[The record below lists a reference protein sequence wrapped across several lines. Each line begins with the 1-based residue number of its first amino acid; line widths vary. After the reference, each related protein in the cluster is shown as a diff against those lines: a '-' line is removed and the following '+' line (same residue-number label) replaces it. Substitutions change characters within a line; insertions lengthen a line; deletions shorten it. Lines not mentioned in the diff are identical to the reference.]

1 MTTTDFLAVGAT
13 IAGLAMAFSPI
24 LQIRRMRRTRSSND
38 VSLLYLGLLCAGFVV
53 WVAYGVAIPNW
64 VLVGTNSASLAFM
77 VFTILVALRYRRG
90 SSRRA
95 AAALAAEVEAK
106 AAKGRGAQTG
116 DEGTDGGG
124 FPRVGDGR
132 SPSE

>member
-1 MTTTDFLAVGAT
+1 MTTTDILAVGAT

-38 VSLLYLGLLCAGFVV
+38 VSLLYLGLLCVGFVV

-64 VLVGTNSASLAFM
+64 VLVGTNAASLGFM

-95 AAALAAEVEAK
+95 AAALAAEAEAK
-106 AAKGRGAQTG
+106 AANVTPA
-116 DEGTDGGG
+116 DVADAPSGGLE
-124 FPRVGDGR
+124 PH
-132 SPSE
+132 